1 MSDRITPDSFFS
13 DTHAFHGV
21 GGTTTVRLSSLVFSF
36 RLLKFFRS
44 AKNRERSE
52 GKRKNNFHFGPS
64 VVTQLFGELFF
75 FSSSLPIIF
84 RKQRQK
90 RTDDAL
96 RRALVNFVLTC
107 TFC

>member
-44 AKNRERSE
+44 AKNERERGNKKFSFWTV
-52 GKRKNNFHFGPS
+52 GRDSAFWGTFF
-64 VVTQLFGELFF
+64 LLF
-75 FSSSLPIIF
+75 FSSNYIPQTTTKE
-84 RKQRQK
+84 R
-90 RTDDAL
+90 DDAL
-96 RRALVNFVLTC
+96 RRALLNFVLTC